1 MAHEKD
7 NILQLVPQINKHD
20 KTNKVANKITVE
32 VFGVHD
38 SYNFSVNTQ
47 MIPHPCILLNLHY

>member
-7 NILQLVPQINKHD
+7 ILQLVPLINKHY
-20 KTNKVANKITVE
+20 KTNKVANKTTVD

-38 SYNFSVNTQ
+38 SYTFSVNTQ